1 MSVLLLS
8 RGKGSEGGAPLVYSK
23 RNITVCKAMQ
33 LLHWQYFAIVFGKAL
48 STSSLPVALTVSNKA
63 AKK

>member
-1 MSVLLLS
+1 M
-8 RGKGSEGGAPLVYSK
+8 VYSK